1 MESQNRTPLSEFH
14 FHFWAHIV
22 ACSHSGESGATKRFS
37 WELHTTSQLGA
48 SRVLNCVSIC
58 DFVVVVVQ
66 LLFIYFT
73 ILYWFC
79 HTSTWIRHRY
89 TRVPHPGLLSQ
100 LPPHAIPLHHPN
112 APAPTSCIIHRTWTD
127 NSFHL
132 QYYTCFNAILPNH
145 HTLALSHRVQRTVL
159 YICVAFAFSHI
170 GLSLPSF

>member
-1 MESQNRTPLSEFH
+1 MRLSKQILSQAFRDICEDAALTIPDAVMPQYSVT
-14 FHFWAHIV
+14 AV
-22 ACSHSGESGATKRFS
+22 
-37 WELHTTSQLGA
+37 HTGGTQ
-48 SRVLNCVSIC
+48 
-58 DFVVVVVQ
+58 F
-66 LLFIYFT
+66 FYYFFYFT

-79 HTSTWIRHRY
+79 HTLTWICHGY

-159 YICVAFAFSHI
+159 YICVAFAFSHT